1 MELVWG
7 QIVTHVIGFLIAVW
21 LVKRYAWEKILGFIE
36 HRRETIA
43 ASFSEIE
50 QEKEAVAA
58 QKEHFDKEL
67 ENIETT
73 RRAKIQEAAREA
85 EKLAG
90 GIREDARQ
98 EVVGMRDK
106 AKQDIAL
113 ELDKANVMLRN
124 RMIDAVIS
132 TTEKVL
138 RKKLDPETHRGLI
151 EDFLKDVQADAAG
164 E

>member
-1 MELVWG
+1 MQIDWG

-21 LVKRYAWEKILGFIE
+21 VMRRYAWDKLLGFIE

-50 QEKEAVAA
+50 QEKEAVEA
-58 QKEHFDKEL
+58 QKQHYDQEL
-67 ENIETT
+67 EGIEAT

-85 EKLAG
+85 ETLAG

-106 AKQDIAL
+106 AKQDIVL
-113 ELDKANVMLRN
+113 ELDKANVMLRD
-124 RMIDAVIS
+124 RMIEAVFT

-138 RKKLDPETHRGLI
+138 KEKLDRETHRSLI
-151 EDFLKDVQADAAG
+151 EDFLKEVQAG
-164 E
+164 

>member
-1 MELVWG
+1 MQLDWG
-7 QIVTHVIGFLIAVW
+7 QIVTHIIGFLIAVW
-21 LVKRYAWEKILGFIE
+21 LMRRYAWDKLLGFIE

-50 QEKEAVAA
+50 QEKEAVEA
-58 QKEHFDKEL
+58 QKQHFDQEL
-67 ENIETT
+67 ENIEAT

-90 GIREDARQ
+90 GIREDTRQ
-98 EVVGMRDK
+98 EIVGMREK
-106 AKQDIAL
+106 AKQDIVL
-113 ELDKANVMLRN
+113 ELDKANVMLRD
-124 RMIDAVIS
+124 RMISAVIS

-138 RKKLDPETHRGLI
+138 KQKLDRETHRSLI
-151 EDFLKDVQADAAG
+151 EDFLKEVQA